1 MFKKK
6 QISIKRSM
14 FVKKKKPKGFFAK
27 KMDEAR
33 ENIEFLN
40 KINYNLTLRD
50 IQIIMIITCIA
61 GLILGIVLNNL
72 FISVAMMIIF
82 PLSYLEYLNFMKNQ
96 VAIRIEKQIIKY
108 SELIKNSYLATHDI
122 RRSIKENMN
131 RFQEPIRSLFEEF
144 IREVEI
150 YSYYPKDAI
159 LNMNKKI
166 QTPSLKKLTEQLAL
180 CEDDRR
186 FDSSLEATTMLLNDR
201 KSFLTLWEFKAKN
214 ILQTFIIMLILING
228 LIVFMLYAFGD
239 IGKPF
244 MNSIIFKPTIAIF
257 LCVQAF
263 LFFKTLKKVN
273 TINV

>member
-50 IQIIMIITCIA
+50 IQIIMVVTCIA
-61 GLILGIVLNNL
+61 GLILGIVLNNM

-108 SELIKNSYLATHDI
+108 SK
-122 RRSIKENMN
+122 
-131 RFQEPIRSLFEEF
+131 
-144 IREVEI
+144 
-150 YSYYPKDAI
+150 
-159 LNMNKKI
+159 
-166 QTPSLKKLTEQLAL
+166 
-180 CEDDRR
+180 
-186 FDSSLEATTMLLNDR
+186 
-201 KSFLTLWEFKAKN
+201 
-214 ILQTFIIMLILING
+214 
-228 LIVFMLYAFGD
+228 
-239 IGKPF
+239 
-244 MNSIIFKPTIAIF
+244 IAISS
-257 LCVQAF
+257 
-263 LFFKTLKKVN
+263 
-273 TINV
+273 